1 MRSLLFINEFMEGDK
16 EIHMQAVK
24 MTELKCPSCKGWLK
38 ADRQSSDIEVCQE
51 CNARYFIQWNYSEE
65 TGKEE
70 LELKP
75 VPQRI
80 AYKPIQREEP
90 KKTGWEPYGWK
101 RGVALVILFFVLMGI
116 MYGPKIYRRYQ
127 MDHGGYAAEM
137 ENEPE
142 DKQID
147 QSGKN

>member
-1 MRSLLFINEFMEGDK
+1 
-16 EIHMQAVK
+16 
-24 MTELKCPSCKGWLK
+24 MTELKCPSCGGKLEIDK
-38 ADRQSSDIEVCQE
+38 QNHNIELCEQ
-51 CNARYFIQWNYSEE
+51 CHTRYAIQWKVSEE

-75 VPQRI
+75 IPQRI
-80 AYKPIQREEP
+80 AYEPVQKKEP

-127 MDHGGYAAEM
+127 MDHGGLPAEM
-137 ENEPE
+137 QEESE
-142 DKQID
+142 VKDK
-147 QSGKN
+147 

>member
-1 MRSLLFINEFMEGDK
+1 
-16 EIHMQAVK
+16 
-24 MTELKCPSCKGWLK
+24 MTELRCPSCGGVLEIDK
-38 ADRQSSDIEVCQE
+38 QNHNIETCEQ
-51 CNARYFIQWNYSEE
+51 CHTRYVIQWKVSEE

-80 AYKPIQREEP
+80 AYEPVRKEEP

-101 RGVALVILFFVLMGI
+101 RGVALVVLFFVLMGI

-127 MDHGGYAAEM
+127 MDHGGLAAEM
-137 ENEPE
+137 QEE
-142 DKQID
+142 
-147 QSGKN
+147 SST

>member
-1 MRSLLFINEFMEGDK
+1 
-16 EIHMQAVK
+16 
-24 MTELKCPSCKGWLK
+24 MTELKCPSCGGKLEIDK
-38 ADRQSSDIEVCQE
+38 QNHNIEVCEQ
-51 CNARYFIQWNYSEE
+51 CHTSYAIQWKVSEE

-75 VPQRI
+75 IPQRI
-80 AYKPIQREEP
+80 AYEPVQKKEP

-127 MDHGGYAAEM
+127 MDHGGLPAEM
-137 ENEPE
+137 QEESE
-142 DKQID
+142 VKDK
-147 QSGKN
+147 

>member
-1 MRSLLFINEFMEGDK
+1 
-16 EIHMQAVK
+16 
-24 MTELKCPSCKGWLK
+24 MTELRCPSCGGVLEIDK
-38 ADRQSSDIEVCQE
+38 QNHNIETCEQ
-51 CNARYFIQWNYSEE
+51 CHARYVIQWKVSEE

-80 AYKPIQREEP
+80 AYEPVRKEEP

-101 RGVALVILFFVLMGI
+101 RGVALVVLFFVLMGI

-127 MDHGGYAAEM
+127 MDHGGLAAEM
-137 ENEPE
+137 
-142 DKQID
+142 Q
-147 QSGKN
+147 